1 MTPEILLLAGGHSS
15 RLVDG
20 TEQEEPFP
28 SRLAV
33 RPRADRSLEV
43 TLDGSG
49 DLAFDLSRDLAELAA
64 LASFEDLLAPWVPLL
79 AAGSEPLPPP
89 RPLVLVLP
97 FAAFP
102 CAARKL
108 RAWAARH
115 LHRPLLLVAEPLAL
129 LAAHLESLPAAE
141 GTVWLPAGRRELG
154 VKLRQDAQVIGLRP
168 AAAAGPCPLARGA
181 ALLGPWLL
189 GAPAPRE
196 LHISLRPTLD
206 VVDAD
211 PRRPLAS
218 FPLPAPDRPLLRS
231 LGLAPDPGGVGELR
245 AVLGPGR
252 GDSVAL
258 ASLRVFRP
266 SRLEL
271 QVQGPR
277 GRVRL
282 YEVPAERLTAELD
295 FDLPD
300 LVA

>member
-20 TEQEEPFP
+20 TEGEEPFP
-28 SRLAV
+28 SRIAV
-33 RPRADRSLEV
+33 RPKADRSLDV
-43 TLDGSG
+43 RLDGAG

-89 RPLVLVLP
+89 RPLVVVLP

-102 CAARKL
+102 HAARKL

-129 LAAHLESLPAAE
+129 LAAHLESLGGAE

-168 AAAAGPCPLARGA
+168 APTAGPCPLARGA

-189 GAPAPRE
+189 GAPAPRR
-196 LHISLRPTLD
+196 LRVSLRPTLE
-206 VVDAD
+206 VVDTD

-218 FPLPAPDRPLLRS
+218 FPLPAPERPLLRS
-231 LGLAPDPGGVGELR
+231 LRLDPDPGGTGELR
-245 AVLGPGR
+245 AALGPAR

-258 ASLRVFRP
+258 VPLRVFRP
-266 SRLEL
+266 SRMEL
-271 QVQGPR
+271 HVHGPR

-282 YEVPAERLTAELD
+282 YEFLTERLTADVD
-295 FDLPD
+295 FPLPD